1 MIPKFLIGSDG
12 ARISVQEAA
21 KAKLKEKINMKII
34 NKY

>member
-12 ARISVQEAA
+12 ARISVQEAR
-21 KAKLKEKINMKII
+21 AKLKEKINMKII